1 MSQSPQKFLSNIFAP
16 ENVPVIVLLSGSILI
31 IGLIMGVA
39 MMKSIDEEDD
49 DDCFSE
55 EQTAKIQKH
64 NEQIKEGF
72 QTLEEENLEEEEL
85 EEEKLSEKPDW
96 NPDILIVLRTDYNTA
111 VRLSQQ
117 GLVEEYIGT
126 YPTLYAIKKL
136 NTNCYQRRKSI

>member
-55 EQTAKIQKH
+55 EQTAKLQKH

-85 EEEKLSEKPDW
+85 EEEQLTEKSDW
-96 NPDILIVLRTDYNTA
+96 NPDILIVLRTDYKTA
-111 VRLSQQ
+111 SALAQEGV
-117 GLVEEYIGT
+117 VEEFIGM
-126 YPTLYAIKKL
+126 YPTPYAIKKL
-136 NTNCYQRRKSI
+136 NPKSYRRRYSM